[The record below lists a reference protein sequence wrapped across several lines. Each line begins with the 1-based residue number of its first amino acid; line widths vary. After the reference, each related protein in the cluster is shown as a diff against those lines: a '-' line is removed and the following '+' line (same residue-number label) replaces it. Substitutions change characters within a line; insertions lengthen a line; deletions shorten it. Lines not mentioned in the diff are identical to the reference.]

1 VGLVGTAE
9 AASSAIHGG
18 EVVRWGSA
26 LDWAVALTAGIS
38 ALILIG
44 IVVSLVVYRG
54 RQTEGSALWLHL
66 LSLGVLPLV
75 LLAIGQFATL
85 EYATEVQFCGSC
97 HLTMKPYIDD
107 LRNPKS
113 ASLASLHA
121 QNRMGPGT
129 ECYSCHA
136 NYGVHG
142 TISAKLTGLR
152 HVYKYNTGTY
162 HLPLKMPEPFENT
175 LCLKCHNGAKRFM
188 AQDVHLEN
196 GKVSEEL
203 RTNKTE
209 CVSCHAP
216 AHDIPQVKKAGGS
229 GVLTPGAPVS
239 NGGGPS

>member
-1 VGLVGTAE
+1 VALVGTAE
-9 AASSAIHGG
+9 AATTAVHGG
-18 EVVRWGSA
+18 EAVRWGTA

-38 ALILIG
+38 AVILIL
-44 IVVSLVVYRG
+44 IVVSLVLFRG

-66 LSLGVLPLV
+66 LSLGVLPLA

-85 EYATEVQFCGSC
+85 EYATEAQFCGSC
-97 HLTMKPYIDD
+97 HLTMKSYIDD

-113 ASLASLHA
+113 QSLAALHA
-121 QNRMGPGT
+121 QNRMMPGT

-136 NYGVHG
+136 NYGIHG
-142 TISAKLTGLR
+142 TLQAKLTGLR
-152 HVYKYNTGTY
+152 HTWKYNTGTY
-162 HLPLKMPEPFENT
+162 HLPLKMPEPFENV

-188 AQDVHLEN
+188 AQEVHLED

-216 AHDIPQVKKAGGS
+216 AHDIPQVKKAGG
-229 GVLTPGAPVS
+229 
-239 NGGGPS
+239 

>member
-1 VGLVGTAE
+1 MGLVGAAE
-9 AASSAIHGG
+9 AATTAHGG

-26 LDWAVALTAGIS
+26 VDWAVALTAGIS
-38 ALILIG
+38 ALILIL
-44 IVVSLVVYRG
+44 IVVSLVVFRG
-54 RQTEGSALWLHL
+54 RQTEGSALWVHL

-107 LRNPKS
+107 LHNPKS

-142 TISAKLTGLR
+142 TIEAKLTGLR

-162 HLPLKMPEPFENT
+162 HLPLEDAGAVREHAVPEVPQRRQA
-175 LCLKCHNGAKRFM
+175 LHGAGHSPGERPGLRR
-188 AQDVHLEN
+188 AAEQQD
-196 GKVSEEL
+196 
-203 RTNKTE
+203 
-209 CVSCHAP
+209 
-216 AHDIPQVKKAGGS
+216 
-229 GVLTPGAPVS
+229 GVRLLPRSRP
-239 NGGGPS
+239 

>member
-1 VGLVGTAE
+1 MAE
-9 AASSAIHGG
+9 AADVAGQGG
-18 EVVRWGSA
+18 EVVRWGTA
-26 LDWAVALTAGIS
+26 LDWAVTLTAGIS
-38 ALILIG
+38 GIIVLCILASLIF
-44 IVVSLVVYRG
+44 YRG

-75 LLAIGQFATL
+75 LLAIGNFATL

-107 LRNPKS
+107 LHNPKS
-113 ASLASLHA
+113 QSLASLHS
-121 QNRMGPGT
+121 QNRFAPGT

-142 TISAKLTGLR
+142 TLAAKLTGLR

-162 HLPLKMPEPFENT
+162 HLPIKMPEPFENT

-188 AQDVHLEN
+188 AQEVHLED

-203 RTNKTE
+203 RTSKTE
-209 CVSCHAP
+209 CISCHAP
-216 AHDIPQVKKAGGS
+216 AHDVPQVKKAALGG
-229 GVLTPGAPVS
+229 LR
-239 NGGGPS
+239 

>member
-1 VGLVGTAE
+1 VSLVGAAE
-9 AASSAIHGG
+9 AASTAVQGG
-18 EVVRWGSA
+18 EVARWGTA
-26 LDWAVALTAGIS
+26 LDWAIALTAGIS
-38 ALILIG
+38 AVILIC
-44 IVVSLVVYRG
+44 IVASLIVYRG
-54 RQTEGSALWLHL
+54 RQTEGSALWVHL

-75 LLAIGQFATL
+75 LLAIGNFATL

-107 LRNPKS
+107 LHNPKS
-113 ASLASLHA
+113 QSLASLHA
-121 QNRMGPGT
+121 QNRMSPGAQ
-129 ECYSCHA
+129 CYACHA
-136 NYGVHG
+136 NYGIHG
-142 TISAKLTGLR
+142 TITAKLTGLR

-216 AHDIPQVKKAGGS
+216 AHDIPPVKKAAAGGR
-229 GVLTPGAPVS
+229 G
-239 NGGGPS
+239 